1 MCHQKDDAL
10 ASDYAIHHSPPISPV
25 IWCHDNVKT
34 IHYNLHAIYCVWNGL
49 RLTDQRHYIL
59 VVALAY
65 QEGEQFIYTHK
76 YTSYWMLCVW
86 KKYSILDSYKTPYNS
101 DVKVWSLPTA
111 HGWIRHSC
119 MTMPDT
125 TTLNLGFK
133 IKNTCIL
140 CQSIQLFVYQWWHEV
155 LLTNNDM
162 RLCLPMMT
170 QGFAY
175 Q

>member
-65 QEGEQFIYTHK
+65 QEGEQFIYIHN
-76 YTSYWMLCVW
+76 YTSYWMLCDW

-101 DVKVWSLPTA
+101 DVKVLSLPTA

-125 TTLNLGFK
+125 TTLNLGF
-133 IKNTCIL
+133 KNTCIL